1 MPPITILQIAILLGL
16 CLALAVTERGPER
29 LLVAVPA
36 MAAVVGFMLLLVGD
50 IERAGMLAIIAML
63 AIGAASQMK
72 HYYSGMKLAVADLS
86 LLFAGTLPFLL
97 TQYRRAA
104 LACAATAAVLGCAS
118 VLVIV
123 LGAGEPLPFATRG
136 TLFAIAIAL
145 FAGAFRLSG
154 GAEALRGSIRQR
166 RGYFSTFMASLA
178 DVASWWPSRG
188 LVLIDAASAER
199 LVLMPATRGRV
210 WQWPDI
216 ILIQHESVFDP
227 RRFGLAVEPEVAAFL
242 SPQHGLCG
250 ALNVDIF
257 GGGSW
262 QSEFSLFT
270 GLSSASFGHDA
281 YFMLQ
286 RGIGRFHHTLPRTL
300 AAQGYKTMLVSSCR
314 RRFLHYDA
322 FYRSMGVDERIFS
335 DDLPRPFNVDRF
347 EKTYSDCLFLDAV
360 REIHRQRIEADP
372 APRFTCALTNFNHGP
387 HDLKRAA
394 PQPSEPQR
402 AFAWTQLPDPHY
414 VEFYARLAETA
425 AAWQRTKAVLAS
437 QSARPTLIVH
447 YGDHQ
452 PVLTRAI
459 EAKLGLPDDDR
470 RLFRTFYAIEA
481 LNFELDRS
489 AATAPPLLDIALLGT
504 LSMQVAG
511 LPLDSVSATRAS
523 LMADCGEG
531 YFASPSER
539 KHRFHRTLI
548 DMRLIDLS
556 PRVRTSPRGP
566 KQPGA

>member
-1 MPPITILQIAILLGL
+1 MPQIAILFGL
-16 CLALAVTERGPER
+16 FLALAVTERSPER
-29 LLVAVPA
+29 LLVAIPA
-36 MAAVVGFMLLLVGD
+36 MLVVVGLLLLLAGD
-50 IERAGMLAIIAML
+50 FERAGMLAIIAVL
-63 AIGAASQMK
+63 AIGAASQLK
-72 HYYSGMKLAVADLS
+72 HYYSGMKLAAADLS

-97 TQYRRAA
+97 AQYRRAA
-104 LACAATAAVLGCAS
+104 LASAITAAGLGCACA
-118 VLVIV
+118 LVIL
-123 LGAGEPLPFATRG
+123 LGAGEPLPFSFRVA
-136 TLFAIAIAL
+136 LFAIAMTI
-145 FAGAFRLSG
+145 FAGAVRLSG
-154 GAEALRGSIRQR
+154 GAEAFRGSIRQR

-178 DVASWWPSRG
+178 DMASWWPSRR
-188 LVLIDAASAER
+188 LVLIDAALTER
-199 LVLMPATRGRV
+199 LVLMPPTRGGAG
-210 WQWPDI
+210 QWPDI

-227 RRFGLAVEPEVAAFL
+227 RRFGLAVGPEVAAFL
-242 SPQHGLCG
+242 SPPHGLCG

-300 AAQGYKTMLVSSCR
+300 AVQGYKTMLVSSCR
-314 RRFLHYDA
+314 RDFLHYDA

-335 DDLPRPFNVDRF
+335 DDLPAPFNVDCF
-347 EKTYSDCLFLDAV
+347 EETYSDSAFFDAV
-360 REIHRQRIEADP
+360 RAIHRQRIEADP

-387 HDLKRAA
+387 HDRRRTA
-394 PQPSEPQR
+394 PQPMERQR
-402 AFAWTQLPDPHY
+402 AFAWSQLPDPHY

-425 AAWQRTKAVLAS
+425 AAWRRTKAILAS
-437 QSARPTLIVH
+437 QSVRPTLIVH

-459 EAKLGLPDDDR
+459 ESRLELPDDDR

-481 LNFELDRS
+481 LNFDLDRS
-489 AATAPPLLDIALLGT
+489 STTAPPLLDIALLGT

-511 LPLDSVSATRAS
+511 LPLDAVSATRAS
-523 LMADCGEG
+523 LMADCGEA

-556 PRVRTSPRGP
+556 PRVRARQTGL
-566 KQPGA
+566 KHPGR